1 MTVENTLEK
10 LSASLPEW
18 SHKGLNEAQTS
29 QVIVLRVFQ
38 ALGYDIWNPLEV
50 IAQSH
55 SGGGSGAY
63 APDFTVCLH
72 DTSCFVVEVK
82 ALEKDFSS
90 NDRMQPVN
98 YVNALGRR
106 WTVLTNGK
114 AWHFYDN
121 RVDKPAADKLVLT
134 VDLQDARAADYL
146 KRLLSRKVWLE
157 AEAEHNLAAEVQAVS
172 REIRRHLQLGK
183 IEDKLRDEMKTG
195 LTADEQ
201 GLAKAIRLALEPNE
215 RELAEESFA
224 DLAER
229 LLGIATVSVSL
240 SKPEPEPEPA
250 ATEQKDI
257 FAAIVEGV
265 RKTAPNQRGNRSSDL
280 QAWLGDTELKAT
292 SWRDINSGIV
302 EAMIVLGR
310 KSFVSSRGYI
320 SPNNQAR
327 VKGDGTLYPA
337 SAYRQLS
344 DGDFL
349 FLHDGASSHMQKS
362 RHMLREL
369 GVPYGTLRVCYREDT
384 IYLP

>member
-1 MTVENTLEK
+1 MTVENTLAE

-50 IAQSH
+50 IAQFH

-63 APDFTVCLH
+63 APDFTVYLH

-82 ALEKDFSS
+82 ALEKDFSP

-106 WTVLTNGK
+106 WAVLTNGK

-121 RVDKPAADKLVLT
+121 KVDKPAAEKLVLT
-134 VDLQDARAADYL
+134 VDVQDARAADYL
-146 KRLLSRKVWLE
+146 TRLLSRKVWLE
-157 AEAEHNLAAEVQAVS
+157 TEAEHNLAAEVQAVS

-183 IEDKLRDEMKTG
+183 IEDKLRDEMKAG

-201 GLAKAIRLALEPNE
+201 GLTKAMRLALEPNE
-215 RELAEESFA
+215 RELAEESFV

-229 LLGIATVSVSL
+229 LLGMTTVSVS
-240 SKPEPEPEPA
+240 SRAEPEPA
-250 ATEQKDI
+250 AAEGDV
-257 FAAIVEGV
+257 FAAIVEGIS
-265 RKTAPNQRGNRSSDL
+265 KTTPTRRGNRSSDL
-280 QAWLGDTELKAT
+280 QAWLGETELKAT
-292 SWRDINSGIV
+292 SWRDVNSGIV

-310 KSFVSSRGYI
+310 KSFVSGRGHIFPTNRSR
-320 SPNNQAR
+320 A
-327 VKGDGTLYPA
+327 KGDGTLYST

-349 FLHDGASSHMQKS
+349 FLHDSANNHVQRS
-362 RHMLREL
+362 RRMLEEL
-369 GVPYGTLRVCYREDT
+369 EVPPRTLRVVYRGDT
-384 IYLP
+384 FNLP